1 MKTTVRWLPPMTFVA
16 ESESGHGVVIDAA
29 PEVGGRNLGPRP
41 MEMVLMGL
49 GGCTAIDVVSILH
62 KARQRV
68 TDCRVE
74 VSSERAETV
83 PRVFTRIHVQ
93 YVITGHDLSEKSV
106 ARAVSLSADKYCS
119 VSRMLAA
126 SVEIT
131 HDYRIEAPE

>member
-1 MKTTVRWLPPMTFVA
+1 MTFVA

>member
-1 MKTTVRWLPPMTFVA
+1 MTFVA
-16 ESESGHGVVIDAA
+16 ESESGHGVIIDSA
-29 PEVGGRNLGPRP
+29 PQVGGRNLGPRP
-41 MEMVLMGL
+41 MEMVLMGM
-49 GGCTAIDVVSILH
+49 GGCTAIDVMSILR
-62 KARQRV
+62 KARQQV

-74 VSSERAETV
+74 VTAERAETV
-83 PRVFTRIHVQ
+83 PKVFTRIHVQ

-131 HDYRIEAPE
+131 HDYRIQAPE